1 MRFLADESCSDRDV
15 VSALRAAGHD
25 VRLVAADS
33 AGADDATVVAMALAD
48 DRILITKDRDFGQL
62 VFAQGMPT
70 TGVIYVR
77 WPVVR
82 RANLGVRLVDLVADM
97 GPALAGSFVLL
108 RPDRVRI
115 RRRQGP

>member
-1 MRFLADESCSDRDV
+1 MRFLADESCSDREV

-25 VRLVAADS
+25 VRLVAADM

-62 VFAQGMPT
+62 VLAQGMPT

-77 WPVVR
+77 WPVVQ
-82 RANLGVRLVDLVADM
+82 RATLGARLVGLAAEM
-97 GPALAGSFVLL
+97 GATLAGSFVLV

-115 RRRQGP
+115 RRRQGS